1 MPTKQEMDYYYT
13 QVRNNPTARPESK
26 AEADRYFNS
35 QTSVTPTSISNLTN
49 LTGILPKEQPTSGGI
64 LGLQNALRTALD
76 EAAKNNVTSRM
87 EAQSGIL
94 GEGTA
99 PSVFKAAL
107 GLAQSGIEQSRTSI
121 ANDVLR
127 IYQDQAKQIEFN
139 PDQFRSAQGGVYDL
153 KSNKWIINPSNT
165 SDGGGGGTKSLTRTD
180 VQQLGLPI
188 SLVGTSWN
196 MLQQQLDSD
205 IPPSW
210 FKNMIEEKAQMNF
223 IPEKLNNLWK
233 EFKGNFNNTFS
244 SSSSNSDQS
253 ISFEDF

>member
-1 MPTKQEMDYYYT
+1 MVTITQEQYQMT
-13 QVRNNPTARPESK
+13 PEELKGGQAGQDTYNKRIATLRGES
-26 AEADRYFNS
+26 
-35 QTSVTPTSISNLTN
+35 TPSDTPTN
-49 LTGILPKEQPTSGGI
+49 LTGTLPSSSGGGI

-87 EAQSGIL
+87 EAQSGVL

-139 PDQFRSAQGGVYDL
+139 PDQFRSTQGGVYDL
-153 KSNKWIINPSNT
+153 KNNKWIINPSNT
-165 SDGGGGGTKSLTRTD
+165 SDSGGGSTKSLTRTD

-205 IPPSW
+205 IPPNW
-210 FKNMIEEKAQMNF
+210 FKNMIEEKARINF
-223 IPEKLNNLWK
+223 IPEKLNSLWV
-233 EFKGNFNNTFS
+233 EFRNNFNNTFS
-244 SSSSNSDQS
+244 SSASNSDQS
-253 ISFEDF
+253 LSFEDF